1 MAIAELGDRPQ
12 PLFAKGEPVNLHLTF
27 GFQKPPSAKK
37 SRTHPCV
44 KPDLDKLQRAVL
56 DSLTGVMYEDDA
68 QVVAIQA
75 FKEYAKQDCLVVIA
89 RRAELPP
96 EGW

>member
-1 MAIAELGDRPQ
+1 
-12 PLFAKGEPVNLHLTF
+12 
-27 GFQKPPSAKK
+27 
-37 SRTHPCV
+37 
-44 KPDLDKLQRAVL
+44 
-56 DSLTGVMYEDDA
+56 MYEDDA